1 MFRHLLSRGNLSLSV
16 SVRPLGDETF
26 YRNMAIRD
34 ALSTDKYTRRPYTL
48 GRNHRRKMECVGN
61 AKYRSRSTS
70 WMTAICRRNNMRL
83 LRKSDIR
90 PLGPHRSFLYPL
102 VGQILISIG
111 GKIDSNRM
119 LGLGWA
125 WGGKSQRCE
134 VISRRRETMFL
145 IEQLLTLIYFDPV
158 MMWKKIYD
166 ITRITL
172 TQTPT
177 RVFPSLL
184 PVNPSIVHL

>member
-1 MFRHLLSRGNLSLSV
+1 
-16 SVRPLGDETF
+16 
-26 YRNMAIRD
+26 
-34 ALSTDKYTRRPYTL
+34 
-48 GRNHRRKMECVGN
+48 
-61 AKYRSRSTS
+61 
-70 WMTAICRRNNMRL
+70 
-83 LRKSDIR
+83 
-90 PLGPHRSFLYPL
+90 
-102 VGQILISIG
+102 
-111 GKIDSNRM
+111 
-119 LGLGWA
+119 
-125 WGGKSQRCE
+125 
-134 VISRRRETMFL
+134 MFL